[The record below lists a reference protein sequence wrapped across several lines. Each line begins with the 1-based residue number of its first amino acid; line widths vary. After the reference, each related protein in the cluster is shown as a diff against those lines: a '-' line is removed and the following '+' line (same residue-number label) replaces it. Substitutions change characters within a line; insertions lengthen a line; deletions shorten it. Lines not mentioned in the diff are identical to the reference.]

1 MERASS
7 KRESLTMETPPTSSY
22 ASTQSPELVVTL
34 PFRFRQKSS
43 ERPTPTEESAPIE
56 KATNVEKSTSS
67 ERSENLASQ
76 TYNTSFS
83 AALSSMDDG
92 ETASALPPAS
102 LADFLPLEDTPPPL
116 NSRECQT
123 DGGH

>member
-1 MERASS
+1 MPPRRALSS
-7 KRESLTMETPPTSSY
+7 LLRFLFVSARNPARDLHPPRN
-22 ASTQSPELVVTL
+22 LH
-34 PFRFRQKSS
+34 
-43 ERPTPTEESAPIE
+43 PIE